1 MELLSL
7 FRRGLIPGPSE
18 TEEAFLFRAS
28 SRPPLP
34 DWNDVP
40 PLPSAWGFSIDW
52 VPLSYSSKKLLPWE
66 GAIFWDTPLIQLHPV
81 LQTKTLFGNSLSE
94 ILHHESIHAAR
105 EAFHE
110 PAFEEILAYSV
121 SRSRWKRFFGP
132 LFQRIWEFP
141 LFAAAFFFFSFL
153 PLISFPILSF
163 FIFRLVYKQL
173 LFYRLKKKLPLPVLL
188 CLTDREIR
196 TFARSNVSFAAD
208 STPRGQLIAALLN
221 KI

>member
-1 MELLSL
+1 MDLLSL
-7 FRRGLIPGPSE
+7 FKRGLIPGPSE
-18 TEEAFLFRAS
+18 TEEAFLLRAS

-66 GAIFWDTPLIQLHPV
+66 GAIFWDTPLIQLHPA
-81 LQTKTLFGNSLSE
+81 LQTKTLFGNSLSD

-121 SRSRWKRFFGP
+121 SRSPWKRFFGP

-141 LFAAAFFFFSFL
+141 LFAAAFFFLSFF
-153 PLISFPILSF
+153 PLVSFPILSF
-163 FIFRLVYKQL
+163 FVLRLFYKQL
-173 LFYRLKKKLPLPVLL
+173 LFYRLKKKLPLPILL

-196 TFARSNVSFAAD
+196 TLALTTAKLTPD
-208 STPRGQLIAALLN
+208 STLRGQLIAALLSRR
-221 KI
+221 